1 MTEPTVQCPNCNT
14 KIKLTESLA
23 APLITEIKSQFQE
36 KLTQKDNDIQQKERE
51 LAAKARMLAESQN
64 NLEQEINDKVAKQL
78 QQERAKIIKEEST
91 KLSLA
96 WKGDLERQKAEV
108 ANLTSILQEQD
119 KKLAE
124 AQRAQT
130 DFLKK
135 ERELQNAARELELTI
150 EQRVQAS
157 LLQAREQAKREA
169 EEALTLKVA
178 EKDQT
183 IASMQ
188 QKIEALRKQAEQGS
202 QQLQGEA
209 QELLL
214 EKLLNEKFPF
224 DFIEPVPKGEHGGD
238 ILQRVISSSGSSC
251 GSILWETK
259 RTKNWSDTWLVKLR
273 DDQRTAKAD
282 IAVILSHTLPK
293 NIQTFEFI
301 DNVWVAHPSIALPI
315 ATLLR
320 ESLIEIARVR
330 QSVQGQHTKT
340 ELIYQYLTGPQFRHR
355 IEAIVEA
362 FTSMQSDL
370 DKEKKVIQKQWAKRA
385 SQIERVMLSTIGMY
399 GDLQGIAGKSMQEIE
414 GLDFNSLEGPDG
426 END

>member
-238 ILQRVISSSGSSC
+238 ILQRVISSSGSPC

>member
-119 KKLAE
+119 KKLAK
-124 AQRAQT
+124 AQQAQT

-238 ILQRVISSSGSSC
+238 ILQRVISSSGSPC

>member
-51 LAAKARMLAESQN
+51 LAAKARKLAESQN

-78 QQERAKIIKEEST
+78 QQERAKIIKEENT

-119 KKLAE
+119 KKLAK
-124 AQRAQT
+124 AQQAQT

-238 ILQRVISSSGSSC
+238 ILQRVISSSGSPC

>member
-119 KKLAE
+119 KKLAK